1 MRKVGLLYLAVL
13 LLCCSYSNAYE
24 AQYQVGGTGPNGGTI
39 TSVTVVPTLVDTQ
52 SEMVGDYLEYTY
64 TYEYEETVQ
73 ETVQQTTT
81 TTSIV
86 ITEKTD
92 QLIDTATQTNVN
104 ISTNCSWAGNVDF
117 CTAGENQ
124 SGGSKTY
131 TFDVSD
137 YTNKKELDY
146 GSSVTSHASNANVP
160 LCSATNNDC
169 KDEFKLTV
177 RLINNG
183 VVSQTYTHNYASMNW
198 TGTQNYSF
206 NQDVSALTFDTAKL
220 ELYGMDSGYYSGYF
234 GPAFSNTFFN
244 LTYDH
249 LTEVINTIINNVTM
263 TSILNTQEYVY
274 DSEYI
279 PPPPPIEV
287 DYTDYTVDAGV
298 TFEMELETFD
308 GGMGTFEVEISETST
323 GEFDIAINEVEPME
337 IEIETD
343 MAEPIEVAQ
352 AEPEPETQEVET
364 VEAEGESNEP
374 ETDQTE
380 VSENR
385 PSENSEEVADET
397 GGSDR
402 NTAKKSKS
410 NDKSKSNRRS
420 AAIAYSTIL
429 ETTRLIVM
437 QQSQAVKLFDTYTQ
451 VSLPTMEFYPVY
463 EIKGGENYDNPY
475 GMWWMGASD
484 VLMND
489 MVEMQWQN

>member
-1 MRKVGLLYLAVL
+1 MKKLGYLYLVVL
-13 LLCCSYSNAYE
+13 LFCYSYSNAYE
-24 AQYQVGGTGPNGGTI
+24 PQYQIGATGPNGGTV

-52 SEMVGDYLEYTY
+52 SEMVGDYLEFTY

-81 TTSIV
+81 TTAIV

-92 QLIDTATQTNVN
+92 QLINTGTVTNTN
-104 ISTNCSWAGNVDF
+104 ISTNCNWASGAEF
-117 CTAGENQ
+117 CTAGENVG
-124 SGGSKTY
+124 GGSKTY

-146 GSSVTSHASNANVP
+146 GSSVTSHVSNANVP

-177 RLINNG
+177 KLLDNG

-198 TGTQNYSF
+198 TGTQNYTF
-206 NQDVSALTFDTAKL
+206 NQDVSALSFDTAQL
-220 ELYGMDSGYYSGYF
+220 ELYGMDAGYYSGYF
-234 GPAFSNTFFN
+234 GPAFSNTYFN

-249 LTEVINTIINNVTM
+249 LTTVINTIINNVTM
-263 TSILNTQEYVY
+263 TSILNTQEYAY

-298 TFEMELETFD
+298 TFEMELDTFD
-308 GGMGTFEVEISETST
+308 GGMATFEVEITDAGM
-323 GEFDIAINEVEPME
+323 GEFDIAINEVEAV
-337 IEIETD
+337 ET
-343 MAEPIEVAQ
+343 IEVAQ
-352 AEPEPETQEVET
+352 ADVEQEPATEPEQTETVEPEAEAETNEPEPDVQE
-364 VEAEGESNEP
+364 
-374 ETDQTE
+374 DQ
-380 VSENR
+380 S
-385 PSENSEEVADET
+385 SKFSEEATTEDGGNDTET
-397 GGSDR
+397 PKKESKPSDK
-402 NTAKKSKS
+402 KKSNS
-410 NDKSKSNRRS
+410 RS
-420 AAIAYSTIL
+420 TAIAYSTIL
-429 ETTRLIVM
+429 ETTRMIVM
-437 QQSQAVKLFDTYTQ
+437 QQSQAVKSFDTYTQ
-451 VSLPTMEFYPVY
+451 VSLPTIEFYPVY

-484 VLMND
+484 LLMND

>member
-1 MRKVGLLYLAVL
+1 MKKLGYLYLVVL
-13 LLCCSYSNAYE
+13 LFCYSYSNAYE
-24 AQYQVGGTGPNGGTI
+24 PQYQIGATGPNGGTV
-39 TSVTVVPTLVDTQ
+39 TSVTVVPTLIDTQ

-81 TTSIV
+81 TTAIV

-117 CTAGENQ
+117 CTAGENVG
-124 SGGSKTY
+124 GGSKTY

-177 RLINNG
+177 KLLDNG

-206 NQDVSALTFDTAKL
+206 NQDVSALSFDTAQL
-220 ELYGMDSGYYSGYF
+220 ELYGMDAGYYSGYF
-234 GPAFSNTFFN
+234 GPAFSNTYFN

-249 LTEVINTIINNVTM
+249 LTTVINTIINNVTM
-263 TSILNTQEYVY
+263 TSILNTQEYAY

-279 PPPPPIEV
+279 PPPTPIEV

-298 TFEMELETFD
+298 TFEMELDTFD
-308 GGMGTFEVEISETST
+308 GGMATFEVEITDAGM
-323 GEFDIAINEVEPME
+323 GEFDIEINEVEAV
-337 IEIETD
+337 ET
-343 MAEPIEVAQ
+343 IEVAQ
-352 AEPEPETQEVET
+352 ADVEQEPATEPEQTETVEPEAEAETNEPEPDVQE
-364 VEAEGESNEP
+364 
-374 ETDQTE
+374 DQ
-380 VSENR
+380 S
-385 PSENSEEVADET
+385 SKSSEEATTEDGGNDTET
-397 GGSDR
+397 PKKESKPSDK
-402 NTAKKSKS
+402 KKSNS
-410 NDKSKSNRRS
+410 RS
-420 AAIAYSTIL
+420 TAIAYSTIL
-429 ETTRLIVM
+429 ETTRMIVM
-437 QQSQAVKLFDTYTQ
+437 QQSQAVKSFDTYTQ
-451 VSLPTMEFYPVY
+451 VSLPTIEFYPVY

-484 VLMND
+484 LLMND

>member
-1 MRKVGLLYLAVL
+1 VVL
-13 LLCCSYSNAYE
+13 LFCCSYSNAYE
-24 AQYQVGGTGPNGGTI
+24 PQYQVGATGPNGGTV
-39 TSVTVVPTLVDTQ
+39 TSVNVVPTLVDTQ

-81 TTSIV
+81 TTAIV

-146 GSSVTSHASNANVP
+146 GSSVTSHVSNANVP

-177 RLINNG
+177 KLLDNG
-183 VVSQTYTHNYASMNW
+183 VVSQTYIHNYASMNW
-198 TGTQNYSF
+198 TGTQNYTF
-206 NQDVSALTFDTAKL
+206 NQDVSALSFDTAQL
-220 ELYGMDSGYYSGYF
+220 ELYGMDAGYYSGYF
-234 GPAFSNTFFN
+234 GPAFSNTYFN

-249 LTEVINTIINNVTM
+249 LTTVINTIINNVTM
-263 TSILNTQEYVY
+263 TSILNTQEYAY

-298 TFEMELETFD
+298 TFEMELDTFD
-308 GGMGTFEVEISETST
+308 GGMATFEVEITDAGM
-323 GEFDIAINEVEPME
+323 GEFDIVINEVEAV
-337 IEIETD
+337 ET
-343 MAEPIEVAQ
+343 IEVAQ
-352 AEPEPETQEVET
+352 ADVEQEPATEPEQTETVEPEAEAETNEPEPDVQE
-364 VEAEGESNEP
+364 
-374 ETDQTE
+374 DQ
-380 VSENR
+380 S
-385 PSENSEEVADET
+385 SKSSEEATTEDGGNDTET
-397 GGSDR
+397 PKKESKPSDK
-402 NTAKKSKS
+402 KKSNS
-410 NDKSKSNRRS
+410 RS
-420 AAIAYSTIL
+420 TAIAYSTIL
-429 ETTRLIVM
+429 ETTRMIVM

>member
-1 MRKVGLLYLAVL
+1 MKKLGYLYLVVL
-13 LLCCSYSNAYE
+13 LFCYSYSNAYE
-24 AQYQVGGTGPNGGTI
+24 PQYQIGATGPNGGTV
-39 TSVTVVPTLVDTQ
+39 TSVTVVPTLIDTQ

-81 TTSIV
+81 TTAIV

-117 CTAGENQ
+117 CTAGENVG
-124 SGGSKTY
+124 GGSKTY

-177 RLINNG
+177 KLLDNG

-206 NQDVSALTFDTAKL
+206 NQDVSALSFDTAQL
-220 ELYGMDSGYYSGYF
+220 ELYGMDAGYYSGYF
-234 GPAFSNTFFN
+234 GPAFSNTYFN

-249 LTEVINTIINNVTM
+249 LTTVINTIINNVTM
-263 TSILNTQEYVY
+263 TSILNTQEYAY

-279 PPPPPIEV
+279 PPPTPIEV

-298 TFEMELETFD
+298 TFEMELDTFD
-308 GGMGTFEVEISETST
+308 GGMATFEVEITDAGM
-323 GEFDIAINEVEPME
+323 GEFDIEINEVETV
-337 IEIETD
+337 ET
-343 MAEPIEVAQ
+343 IEVAQ
-352 AEPEPETQEVET
+352 ADVEQEPATEPEQTETVEPEAEAETNEPEPDVQE
-364 VEAEGESNEP
+364 
-374 ETDQTE
+374 DQ
-380 VSENR
+380 S
-385 PSENSEEVADET
+385 SKSSEEATTEDGGNDTET
-397 GGSDR
+397 PKKESKPSDK
-402 NTAKKSKS
+402 KKSNS
-410 NDKSKSNRRS
+410 RS
-420 AAIAYSTIL
+420 TAIAYSTIL
-429 ETTRLIVM
+429 ETTRMIVM
-437 QQSQAVKLFDTYTQ
+437 QQSQAVKSFDTYTQ
-451 VSLPTMEFYPVY
+451 VSLPTIEFYPVY

-484 VLMND
+484 LLMND

>member
-1 MRKVGLLYLAVL
+1 MKKLGYLYLVVL
-13 LLCCSYSNAYE
+13 LFCYSYSNAYE
-24 AQYQVGGTGPNGGTI
+24 PQYQIGATGPNGGTV

-52 SEMVGDYLEYTY
+52 SEMVGDYLEFTY

-81 TTSIV
+81 TTAIV

-92 QLIDTATQTNVN
+92 QLINTGTVTNTN
-104 ISTNCSWAGNVDF
+104 ISTNCNWASGAEF
-117 CTAGENQ
+117 CTAGENVG
-124 SGGSKTY
+124 GGSKTY

-146 GSSVTSHASNANVP
+146 GSSVTSHVSNANVP

-177 RLINNG
+177 KLLDNG

-198 TGTQNYSF
+198 TGTQNYTF
-206 NQDVSALTFDTAKL
+206 NQDVSALSFDTAQL
-220 ELYGMDSGYYSGYF
+220 ELYGMDAGYYSGYF
-234 GPAFSNTFFN
+234 GPAFSNTYFN

-249 LTEVINTIINNVTM
+249 LTTVINTIINNVTM
-263 TSILNTQEYVY
+263 TSILNTQEYAY

-298 TFEMELETFD
+298 TFEMELDTFD
-308 GGMGTFEVEISETST
+308 GGMATFEVEITDAGM
-323 GEFDIAINEVEPME
+323 GEFDIAINEVEAV
-337 IEIETD
+337 ET
-343 MAEPIEVAQ
+343 IEVAQ
-352 AEPEPETQEVET
+352 ADVEQEPATEPEQTETVEPEAEAETNEPEPDVQE
-364 VEAEGESNEP
+364 
-374 ETDQTE
+374 DQ
-380 VSENR
+380 S
-385 PSENSEEVADET
+385 SKSSEEATTEDGGNDTET
-397 GGSDR
+397 PKKESKPSDK
-402 NTAKKSKS
+402 KKSNS
-410 NDKSKSNRRS
+410 RS
-420 AAIAYSTIL
+420 TAIAYSTIL
-429 ETTRLIVM
+429 ETTRMIVM
-437 QQSQAVKLFDTYTQ
+437 QQSQAVKSFDTYTQ
-451 VSLPTMEFYPVY
+451 VSLPTIEFYPVY

-484 VLMND
+484 LLMND

>member
-1 MRKVGLLYLAVL
+1 MKKLGYLYLVVL
-13 LLCCSYSNAYE
+13 LFCYSYSNAYE
-24 AQYQVGGTGPNGGTI
+24 PQYQIGATGPNGGTV

-52 SEMVGDYLEYTY
+52 SEMVGDYLEFTY

-81 TTSIV
+81 TTAIV

-177 RLINNG
+177 KLLNNG

-206 NQDVSALTFDTAKL
+206 NQDVSALSFDTAQL
-220 ELYGMDSGYYSGYF
+220 ELYGMDAGYYSGYF
-234 GPAFSNTFFN
+234 GPAFSNTYFN

-263 TSILNTQEYVY
+263 TSILNTQEYAY

-298 TFEMELETFD
+298 TFEMELDTFD
-308 GGMGTFEVEISETST
+308 GGMATFEVEITDAGM
-323 GEFDIAINEVEPME
+323 GEFDIEINEVEAV
-337 IEIETD
+337 ET
-343 MAEPIEVAQ
+343 IEVAQ
-352 AEPEPETQEVET
+352 ADVEQEPATEPEQTETVEPEAEAETNEPEPDVQE
-364 VEAEGESNEP
+364 
-374 ETDQTE
+374 DQ
-380 VSENR
+380 S
-385 PSENSEEVADET
+385 SKSSEEATTEDGGNDTET
-397 GGSDR
+397 PKKESKPSDK
-402 NTAKKSKS
+402 KKSNS
-410 NDKSKSNRRS
+410 RS
-420 AAIAYSTIL
+420 TAIAYSTIL
-429 ETTRLIVM
+429 ETTRMIVM
-437 QQSQAVKLFDTYTQ
+437 QQSQAVKSFDTYTQ

-463 EIKGGENYDNPY
+463 EIDGGDNYDNPY

>member
-1 MRKVGLLYLAVL
+1 MKKLGYLYLVVL
-13 LLCCSYSNAYE
+13 LFCYSYSNAYE
-24 AQYQVGGTGPNGGTI
+24 PQYQIGATGPNGGTV

-52 SEMVGDYLEYTY
+52 SEMVNDYLEFTY

-81 TTSIV
+81 TTAIV

-92 QLIDTATQTNVN
+92 QLIDTGTVTNTN
-104 ISTNCSWAGNVDF
+104 ISTNCSWASGTDF
-117 CTAGENQ
+117 CTAGENVG
-124 SGGSKTY
+124 GGSKTY

-177 RLINNG
+177 KLLDNG

-198 TGTQNYSF
+198 TGTQNYTF
-206 NQDVSALTFDTAKL
+206 NQDVSALSFDTAQL
-220 ELYGMDSGYYSGYF
+220 ELYGMDAGYYSGYF
-234 GPAFSNTFFN
+234 GPAFSNTYFN

-249 LTEVINTIINNVTM
+249 LTTVINTIINNVTM
-263 TSILNTQEYVY
+263 TSILNTQEYAY

-298 TFEMELETFD
+298 TFEMELDTFD
-308 GGMGTFEVEISETST
+308 GGMATFEVEITDAGM
-323 GEFDIAINEVEPME
+323 GEFDIAINEVEAV
-337 IEIETD
+337 ET
-343 MAEPIEVAQ
+343 IEVAQ
-352 AEPEPETQEVET
+352 ADVEQEPATEPEQTETVEPEAEAETNEPEPDVQE
-364 VEAEGESNEP
+364 
-374 ETDQTE
+374 DQ
-380 VSENR
+380 S
-385 PSENSEEVADET
+385 SKSSEEATTEDGGNDTET
-397 GGSDR
+397 PKKESKPSDK
-402 NTAKKSKS
+402 KKSNS
-410 NDKSKSNRRS
+410 RS
-420 AAIAYSTIL
+420 TAIAYSTIL
-429 ETTRLIVM
+429 ETTRMIVM
-437 QQSQAVKLFDTYTQ
+437 QQSQAVKSFDTYTQ

-463 EIKGGENYDNPY
+463 EIDGGDNYDNPY

>member
-1 MRKVGLLYLAVL
+1 MKKLGYLYLVVL
-13 LLCCSYSNAYE
+13 LFCYSYSNAYE
-24 AQYQVGGTGPNGGTI
+24 PQYQIGATGPNGGTV
-39 TSVTVVPTLVDTQ
+39 TSVTVVPTLIDTQ
-52 SEMVGDYLEYTY
+52 SEMVGDYLEFTY

-81 TTSIV
+81 TTAIV

-117 CTAGENQ
+117 CTAGENVG
-124 SGGSKTY
+124 GGSKTY

-177 RLINNG
+177 KLLDNG

-206 NQDVSALTFDTAKL
+206 NQDVSALSFDTAQL
-220 ELYGMDSGYYSGYF
+220 ELYGMDAGYYSGYF
-234 GPAFSNTFFN
+234 GPAFSNTYFN

-249 LTEVINTIINNVTM
+249 LTTVINTIINNVTM
-263 TSILNTQEYVY
+263 TSILNTQEYAY

-279 PPPPPIEV
+279 PPPTPREV

-298 TFEMELETFD
+298 TFEMELDTFD
-308 GGMGTFEVEISETST
+308 GGMATFEVEITDAGM
-323 GEFDIAINEVEPME
+323 GEFDIEINEVEAV
-337 IEIETD
+337 ET
-343 MAEPIEVAQ
+343 IEVAQ
-352 AEPEPETQEVET
+352 ADVEQEPATEPEQTETVEPEAEAETNEPEPDVQE
-364 VEAEGESNEP
+364 
-374 ETDQTE
+374 DQ
-380 VSENR
+380 S
-385 PSENSEEVADET
+385 SKSSEEATTEDGGNDTET
-397 GGSDR
+397 PKKESKPSDK
-402 NTAKKSKS
+402 KKSNS
-410 NDKSKSNRRS
+410 RS
-420 AAIAYSTIL
+420 TAIAYSTIL
-429 ETTRLIVM
+429 ETTRMIVM
-437 QQSQAVKLFDTYTQ
+437 QQSQAVKSFDTYTQ
-451 VSLPTMEFYPVY
+451 VSLPTIEFYPVY

-484 VLMND
+484 LLMND

>member
-1 MRKVGLLYLAVL
+1 MKKLGYLYLVVL
-13 LLCCSYSNAYE
+13 LFCYSYSNAYE
-24 AQYQVGGTGPNGGTI
+24 PQYQIGATGPNGGTV
-39 TSVTVVPTLVDTQ
+39 TSVTVVPTLIDTQ

-81 TTSIV
+81 TTAIV

-131 TFDVSD
+131 TFDVSN

-177 RLINNG
+177 KLLNNG

-206 NQDVSALTFDTAKL
+206 NQDVSALSFDTAQL
-220 ELYGMDSGYYSGYF
+220 ELYGMDAGYYSGYF
-234 GPAFSNTFFN
+234 GPAFSNTYFN

-249 LTEVINTIINNVTM
+249 LTTVINTIINNVTM
-263 TSILNTQEYVY
+263 TSILNTQEYAY

-298 TFEMELETFD
+298 TFEMELDTFD
-308 GGMGTFEVEISETST
+308 GGMATFEVEITDAGM
-323 GEFDIAINEVEPME
+323 GEFDIAINEVEAV
-337 IEIETD
+337 ET
-343 MAEPIEVAQ
+343 IEVAQ
-352 AEPEPETQEVET
+352 ADVEQEPATEPEQTETVEPET
-364 VEAEGESNEP
+364 EAETNEP
-374 ETDQTE
+374 EQTE
-380 VSENR
+380 VSENK
-385 PSENSEEVADET
+385 PSENSEEVKDET

-402 NTAKKSKS
+402 DTPKKLKSNNKKKSNS
-410 NDKSKSNRRS
+410 RS
-420 AAIAYSTIL
+420 TAIAYSTIL
-429 ETTRLIVM
+429 ETTRMIVM
-437 QQSQAVKLFDTYTQ
+437 QQSQAVKSFDTYTQ
-451 VSLPTMEFYPVY
+451 VSLPTIEFYPVY

-484 VLMND
+484 LLMND